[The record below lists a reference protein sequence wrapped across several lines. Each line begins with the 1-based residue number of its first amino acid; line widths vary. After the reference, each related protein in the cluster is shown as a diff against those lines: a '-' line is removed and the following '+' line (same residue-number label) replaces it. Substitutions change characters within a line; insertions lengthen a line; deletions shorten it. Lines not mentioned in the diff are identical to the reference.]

1 MYKLWG
7 KLFIKPAKA
16 TIKKAAA
23 SINNAEIQGLRL
35 ATIQLPKPFTK
46 A

>member
-7 KLFIKPAKA
+7 NPLIKPTKA

-23 SINNAEIQGLRL
+23 SINNAEIHGLRL